1 MGDLDVRAESG
12 GIGLRVFMQH
22 LLRDLRAF
30 ERMIELGM
38 FESGVGRI
46 GAEQELFL
54 VDSSMRPAPRSLELL
69 ERIADSRFTTE
80 IAAFN
85 LEVNIEPLRF
95 EGSCLS
101 NLERLIGEAVEIT
114 RAAGGDIGVEPVLVG
129 ILPTIRKSDLELEN
143 LTGVARYAALNATL
157 AALRGGAFEFRI
169 KGLDD
174 LIVKHDNVLIE
185 GCNTSFQ
192 LHLQIDMDTFASSY
206 NFAQAITAPTLAAAT
221 NSPILFGRRLWSET
235 RIALFQ
241 QSVDTRGSSDTIRE
255 RSPRVMFGTR
265 WVDTSPLD
273 LFRDD
278 VTRFRV
284 ILGGDVLED
293 PFEMIAQGIAPSL
306 RALRLYN
313 GTVYRW
319 NRACYGVTE
328 GRPHIRIENRILPS
342 GPTVV
347 DEVANAA
354 FWLGLM
360 KAGPVEFGDV
370 KNRMEFDDARMNFVA
385 AARLGLAARFKW
397 LNGEE
402 MSAQEL
408 IVDRLIPV
416 ARRGLALAGIDDA
429 EADRYLG
436 VLGERVASGRTGSTW
451 MTQSFN
457 SMKTKG
463 RVGHRLN
470 ALVAG
475 MIARQKEGKPVSRW
489 EPAGIEEAGSSMHNV
504 SRVDQY
510 MTTDLF
516 TVHEDE
522 PVDLV
527 ASIMDWRHVR
537 HVPVE
542 NNVNQIV
549 GIVSYRALLRL
560 IATGWRP
567 GLGEPVAVS
576 EVMRRDPVSV
586 TPETSTLDAIALM
599 REFGVSA
606 LPVVRDGT
614 LVGIVSERDFME
626 VAGELLEERLRGPG

>member
-12 GIGLRVFMQH
+12 GVGLRVFMQH

-30 ERMIELGM
+30 ERMIDLDV
-38 FESGVGRI
+38 FETGTPRI

-54 VDSSMRPAPRSLELL
+54 VDKSMRPAPRSLEML
-69 ERIADSRFTTE
+69 ERITDPRFTTE

-85 LEVNIEPLRF
+85 LEVNIDPLPF
-95 EGSCLS
+95 SGASLS
-101 NLERLIGEAVEIT
+101 ALERQLDEIMVIAR
-114 RAAGGDIGVEPVLVG
+114 RAGAEIGVEPVLVG
-129 ILPTIRKSDLELEN
+129 ILPTVRKTDLELSN

-192 LHLQIDMDTFASSY
+192 IHMQVGMDDFATSY
-206 NFAQAITAPTLAAAT
+206 NIAQAITAPVLAAAT

-241 QSVDTRGSSDTIRE
+241 QSVDTRSSIDAIRE

-265 WVDTSPLD
+265 WVDSSPLD

-284 ILGGDVLED
+284 ILGGDVHED
-293 PFEMIAQGIAPSL
+293 PFEKIAAGEAPQL

-319 NRACYGVTE
+319 NRACYGITE
-328 GRPHIRIENRILPS
+328 GKPHIRIENRILPS

-354 FWLGLM
+354 FWFGLM
-360 KAGPVEFGDV
+360 KAGPTEFGDV
-370 KNRMEFDDARMNFVA
+370 RERMSFDDARMNFVV
-385 AARLGLAARFKW
+385 AARLGLAGRFTW
-397 LNGEE
+397 FDREE
-402 MSAQEL
+402 LSAQEL
-408 IVDRLIPV
+408 LIDRLIPV
-416 ARRGLALAGIDDA
+416 ARRGLAMAGIDDA
-429 EADRYLG
+429 DVDRYLG
-436 VLGERVASGRTGSTW
+436 VLGERVATGHTGSAW
-451 MTQSFN
+451 MTHSYNAMQS
-457 SMKTKG
+457 KG
-463 RVGHRLN
+463 RSGHRLN
-470 ALVAG
+470 ALVAAT
-475 MIARQKEGKPVSRW
+475 IARQKEGIPVSRW
-489 EPAGIEEAGSSMHNV
+489 EPARIEEAGGWMHNFA
-504 SRVDQY
+504 RVDQY

-542 NNVNQIV
+542 NNANQIV

-560 IATGWRP
+560 IAGGWRP
-567 GLGEPVAVS
+567 GLEDTVSVS
-576 EVMRRDPVSV
+576 EIMRRDPVSI

-599 REFGVSA
+599 REHGVSA

-614 LVGIVSERDFME
+614 LIGIVSERDFME
-626 VAGELLEERLRGPG
+626 VAGQLLEEHLRGPE